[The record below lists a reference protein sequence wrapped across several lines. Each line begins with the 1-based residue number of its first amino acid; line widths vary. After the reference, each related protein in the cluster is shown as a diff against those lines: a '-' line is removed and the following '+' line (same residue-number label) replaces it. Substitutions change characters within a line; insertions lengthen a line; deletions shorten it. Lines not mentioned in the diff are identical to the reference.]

1 MPADFIAFIDSLIY
15 GDFGVAELGA
25 APAGSVNHMNW
36 SIDRVVTPPPAA
48 SAGIQFLDHHAI
60 RMLNRYAAW
69 RSLHALPPVRPWDGT
84 NVFPVPL
91 SAPVS
96 PAMPPALAGA
106 AFPAGFTEND
116 LGTTVETYYN
126 TLRHFS
132 GGIEMAD
139 VIKAPYSYRY
149 WAFMKWVADLRRR
162 LLGQPVLPVEA
173 VYDRDGTI
181 LSEKDFTDYFN
192 QVHHVWHPNAGEP
205 SWSTATPFF
214 TTGVG
219 QYRRKK
225 QVSRTQVGQEFFQ
238 FHRDHLELFDRW
250 LARTGQIPVP
260 SSNMCGH
267 DVGTALPGPPAGLD
281 VVNGGEGHP
290 KVNFATRAVD
300 FAPFHQTIW
309 EGNLPPFD
317 GTLREFANA
326 GEVGQYL
333 ATDFN
338 PFSEIA
344 ITGLGSPGSDF
355 TNGGYH
361 GEGHI
366 LNGDISPPDV
376 NNYVHRFF
384 AWHGFLDDVWAK
396 RAPSF
401 TTFAPVFADSSPFPG
416 PVVLTILREFSP
428 NSDAVEPANAIENI
442 DLTTGNGTVRCRI
455 NVRLDVI
462 TPRRPLKLRLVCDV
476 LREAGGAAP
485 VITMARELNILPPG
499 SPLGANDRAQGA
511 DFVEAFVFDGSAGT
525 VDAGG
530 KGPFASS
537 NLLFAPTDTGF
548 LNSLI
553 RISGRLTC
561 EQKPDG
567 TVAAA
572 PGTITTAGT
581 ACAGAGTAFTTT
593 FRQGDIIRVGTETRV
608 VWDIASN
615 TSLTL
620 SAAFTPD
627 IAAATAYAR
636 LDGFQ
641 FDQRIEI
648 PLVQER
654 QAPDVTV
661 YLDHSTFSKDEVD
674 ASAVG
679 GQSVFPSAFYV
690 LLQDRT
696 ERAGTIVWPS
706 DAKTDVLLPQF
717 KGLIAPPVRA
727 SGLYPDLAHKPL
739 VELVDAATD
748 ALIAGLTVEA
758 TNAMPEAP
766 ALHPSIPQR
775 ITYPCQVTFT
785 GNAQFTGMAAGD
797 RKELKLRITARDR
810 SGNTIVHDATRVQ
823 LQVNP
828 NPYMLDGPTPWLS
841 VDTRV
846 FQIPQGQARFGVPAG
861 WIDPLVFIGQVID
874 NFRAGSGTAGGETF
888 QSLPEDEATS
898 VLEYSTQVGGQN
910 IFNFCLSRIRLLSVT
925 GANGVRCTFRLFR
938 WGTANVEFDSS
949 LAYRSAAASGI
960 GLLGRTT
967 SNELASIPFFA
978 NARVPITA
986 DMSTQPD
993 PKNLFDFPPTGTSEA
1008 SSFFGAFLDIN
1019 LSDLRFPTTF
1029 LNDGPF
1035 NAVPVAQMRSIKDLL
1050 IGQHQCMIAEIIFP
1064 PDPTVAGATPGTS
1077 DNLSQRNLLIVQTA
1091 NPGSESTRR
1100 VQHSFDIDLTRR
1112 RPMLPKPE
1120 RHPHNGVIHVHAIP
1134 VEELRQA
1141 KPLPPP
1147 LPARPAVVAVDV
1159 HAGHDET
1166 PPMPHVA
1173 MTAPMLNAGDTKDL
1187 KIDLAGLD
1195 SAIAGRLLH
1204 LRESWSGRDD
1214 ERFQQLVQQ
1223 EKETA
1228 AWASR
1233 WVFDDTNWK
1242 RLDGIDELAF
1252 FWNNLPPASTVE
1264 LYLPGCSAEEIINF
1278 RNLRHAPGTVEIIDS
1293 QTVRLKVQG
1302 PVYVPVPRFYADHLA
1317 GLVTITL
1324 PPGIKKGQKFL
1335 VDVLQFR
1342 SDDDRALGAFQ
1353 IRVQV
1358 GEAKSLIEP
1367 ETRMVQLFHQ
1377 RLGLTP
1383 PQSRWRPVLERQ
1395 VQFFRD
1401 RARGFVDLATGGTGQ
1416 WVDPTETQKGTHLR
1430 VVLERIIIHND
1441 REPFFKGKGEFS
1453 FVTLAESSD
1462 NGSQSVKS
1470 RFPEKGHFKLSDRP
1484 GKNSAVLNAVI
1495 FSGWVESQLALEIL
1509 GTESDLLDPDDKLPT
1524 FRRTF
1529 TGNPEDWLGSYGPTA
1544 SLAPENL
1551 GEWSI
1556 EYRIERG

>member
-1 MPADFIAFIDSLIY
+1 MPTDFIAFVDSLIY

-25 APAGSVNHMNW
+25 APAGSMNHMNW
-36 SIDRVVTPPPAA
+36 SIDRVETPPPAA
-48 SAGIQFLDHHAI
+48 SAGVQFLDHHAV
-60 RMLNRYAAW
+60 RMLSRHAAW
-69 RSLHALPPVRPWDGT
+69 RSVHALPPVRPWDGT

-91 SAPVS
+91 GVPVS
-96 PAMPPALAGA
+96 PVMPAALSGA
-106 AFPAGFTEND
+106 TFPAGFTEND
-116 LGTTVETYYN
+116 LGTTLEMYYN
-126 TLRHFS
+126 TLRHFN

-149 WAFMKWVADLRRR
+149 WAFMKWAADLRSR
-162 LLGQPVLPVEA
+162 LLGQPVLPVGI

-205 SWSTATPFF
+205 SWTTATPFF
-214 TTGVG
+214 STGAG

-225 QVSRTQVGQEFFQ
+225 QASRTQVGQEFFQ
-238 FHRDHLELFDRW
+238 FHREHLELFDRW
-250 LARTGQIPVP
+250 LARTGQVPVP

-267 DVGTALPGPPAGLD
+267 DVAAPLPAPPPGLD
-281 VVNGGEGHP
+281 VVNGGLGHP
-290 KVNFATRAVD
+290 KVNFTTRAVD
-300 FAPFHQTIW
+300 FAPLHQTIW
-309 EGNLPPFD
+309 EGNLAPFD

-326 GEVGQYL
+326 GEMGQYM

-338 PFSEIA
+338 SFVEIA
-344 ITGLGSPGSDF
+344 IPGLGLPSGDF
-355 TNGGYH
+355 TNGSYH
-361 GEGHI
+361 GEGHV
-366 LNGDISPPDV
+366 LNGDIAPPDV

-384 AWHGFLDDVWAK
+384 AWHGFLDDVWAR
-396 RAPSF
+396 RAPGF
-401 TTFAPVFADSSPFPG
+401 TAFVPVLADSSPFPD
-416 PVVLTILREFSP
+416 PVVVTILRAFSP
-428 NSDAVEPANAIENI
+428 NSDAVEPPNAIENI
-442 DLTTGNGTVRCRI
+442 DLTTGTGTVRYRI
-455 NVRLDVI
+455 NVRVDGI
-462 TPRRPLKLRLVCDV
+462 NPRRPLKLRLVCDV
-476 LREAGGAAP
+476 LREAVSATP
-485 VITMARELNILPPG
+485 VITIARELNILPPG
-499 SPLGANDRAQGA
+499 SPLGANDRAQGT

-537 NLLFAPTDTGF
+537 NLVFVPTDTGF

-567 TVAAA
+567 TVAGT
-572 PGTITTAGT
+572 PGTITTGGT
-581 ACAGAGTAFTTT
+581 VCTGAGTAFQTT

-615 TSLTL
+615 TLLTL

-627 IAAATAYAR
+627 IAAPTAYAR

-641 FDQRIEI
+641 FDQRVEI

-674 ASAVG
+674 AAAVA
-679 GQSVFPSAFYV
+679 GQSVFPVAMYV

-706 DAKTDVLLPQF
+706 DPKTDVLLPQF
-717 KGLIAPPVRA
+717 KGLIAPPVRG

-748 ALIAGLTVEA
+748 VPIPNLTVEA
-758 TNAMPEAP
+758 TSAMPEAP
-766 ALHPSIPQR
+766 SLHPSIPQR

-785 GNAQFTGMAAGD
+785 GNAQFAGMAAGD
-797 RKELKLRITARDR
+797 RKELKLRITGRDR

-823 LQVNP
+823 LQVSP

-846 FQIPQGQARFGVPAG
+846 FQIPQGQARFGAASG
-861 WIDPLVFIGQVID
+861 WTDPLVFIGQVVD

-898 VLEYSTQVGGQN
+898 VLEYSPQVGGQN
-910 IFNFCLSRIRLLSVT
+910 IFNFALSRIRLRSVT

-938 WGTANVEFDSS
+938 WGTANVEFDSA
-949 LAYRSAAASGI
+949 LAYRSAPNGI
-960 GLLGRTT
+960 GLLGRTA

-978 NARVPITA
+978 GPRVPITA
-986 DMSTQPD
+986 DMNTQTD
-993 PKNLFDFPPTGTSEA
+993 PKNLFDFPPTGPLEA
-1008 SSFFGAFLDIN
+1008 ASFFGAFLDIN
-1019 LSDLRFPTTF
+1019 QPDLRFPTTF

-1035 NAVPVAQMRSIKDLL
+1035 NAVPVAQMRSIRDLL
-1050 IGQHQCMIAEIIFP
+1050 IGQHQCMIAEIVFP
-1064 PDPTVAGATPGTS
+1064 PDPTIAGATPGTS

-1112 RPMLPKPE
+1112 RPMLPRPE
-1120 RHPHNGVIHVHAIP
+1120 RYPHNGLIHVHAVP
-1134 VEELRQA
+1134 AEELRKA

-1147 LPARPAVVAVDV
+1147 LLARPAVVVANV

-1166 PPMPHVA
+1166 QHVA
-1173 MTAPMLNAGDTKDL
+1173 DTIMIAPTHHEGGAENLEMDL
-1187 KIDLAGLD
+1187 SGLD
-1195 SAIAGRLLH
+1195 VAVAGRLLH
-1204 LRESWSGRDD
+1204 LRESWSGRGE

-1228 AWASR
+1228 AWAER

-1242 RLDGIDELAF
+1242 RLDGLDELAF
-1252 FWNNLPPASTVE
+1252 FWNNLPPASRVE

-1278 RNLRHAPGTVEIIDS
+1278 RNLRHAPGTLEIVDS
-1293 QTVRLKVQG
+1293 QTMRLKIEG
-1302 PVYVPVPRFYADHLA
+1302 PVYVPVPRFYGDHLA

-1358 GEAKSLIEP
+1358 GEAKTLIEP
-1367 ETRMVQLFHQ
+1367 ETRMLRLFHK

-1383 PQSRWRPVLERQ
+1383 PQSRWRPVLEKQ
-1395 VQFFRD
+1395 VHFFRE
-1401 RARGFVDLATGGTGQ
+1401 RARGFVDLATTGRGQ
-1416 WVDPTETQKGTHLR
+1416 WTDPTDTQKGTHLR
-1430 VVLERIIIHND
+1430 VVLECITIHND

-1453 FVTLAESSD
+1453 FVSLAESSD
-1462 NGSQSVKS
+1462 NGGQSLKR
-1470 RFPEKGHFKLSDRP
+1470 RFPEKSHFKLSDKP
-1484 GKNSAVLNAVI
+1484 GKNSVTLNAVI
-1495 FSGWVESQLALEIL
+1495 FDGWVEHQLALEIL

-1529 TGNPEDWLGSYGPTA
+1529 TGSPEEWLGSYGPKA
-1544 SLAPENL
+1544 SLAPESL
-1551 GEWSI
+1551 GEWSV